1 MNMRQWTK
9 FVLLSFFP
17 AAFGL
22 AFNLICHTVQVSEHI
37 ERLVQLLKGEEPKI
51 SNADEELEELSTLVN
66 TQMGTSKK
74 SVQSAI
80 DADDEDM
87 RIEEI
92 QKLTIKL

>member
-9 FVLLSFFP
+9 FVSIFSPP
-17 AAFGL
+17 AL
-22 AFNLICHTVQVSEHI
+22 DQSFNLTCHTAQVSEHI

-51 SNADEELEELSTLVN
+51 YNADEELEELSTLVD

-74 SVQSAI
+74 SVQSATT
-80 DADDEDM
+80 DSDDEDM

-92 QKLTIKL
+92 QKFRL